1 MDVLNEQLRFWQTA
15 AADYAEGQHRLAA
28 ALGSC
33 AVLPKLNG
41 AQSRDYITF
50 PEPEEGAPPAKRG
63 ERKAA

>member
-1 MDVLNEQLRFWQTA
+1 
-15 AADYAEGQHRLAA
+15 LAA